1 MMNDPNL
8 PNIAA
13 AYAIAFVVV
22 AAMAAGILAEHRRLK
37 RALVRVT
44 PRRRPGPDAR

>member
-13 AYAIAFVVV
+13 AYVV
-22 AAMAAGILAEHRRLK
+22 AFGIVLAMALAILAEHRRLT
-37 RALVRVT
+37 RALARVAQAKR
-44 PRRRPGPDAR
+44 PR